1 MLEVILSCGKQ
12 PLLLEEFKDNPLGEV
27 FLSTLKLTVLL
38 SFYILA
44 QWSPPI
50 PDSKALWFESHQL
63 SFCHFTSWHNCH
75 LPYPILKLSGSNRT
89 NSDFTTI
96 LQPGAMAQWSPS
108 KTQILKLSGSNRTN
122 L

>member
-12 PLLLEEFKDNPLGEV
+12 PLLLEEFEEDPLGEV

-44 QWSPPI
+44 QWSP
-50 PDSKALWFESHQL
+50 
-63 SFCHFTSWHNCH
+63 
-75 LPYPILKLSGSNRT
+75 
-89 NSDFTTI
+89 
-96 LQPGAMAQWSPS
+96 S